1 MKLKNYENVESSYI
15 DFKEKVE
22 YNKPRSWL
30 KSVSAFAN
38 TKGGIILFGIS
49 DNLIPIG
56 LKDVK
61 TDLEK
66 VTELINA
73 KIVPLPRYTLKA
85 FQEKGMN
92 FMDLS
97 VSKGNNT
104 PYYYENDGKKE
115 AFIRSG
121 SQSINAPKHILDNLI
136 IGGNNTSFDE
146 LVSKYK
152 YADVSFTLL
161 NATIKRETGSGL
173 DMEKDLKS
181 LGLVNDEGYVTNA
194 GLLLSDQNYIKCSK
208 IVCTRWKGIIKG
220 NINEDAIDDKEYTG
234 SIISQVENAINFVKN
249 YTKKSWTIIEYKR
262 VEKVEYP
269 IQSIREAIINSVI
282 HRDYLISGSEV
293 HIDIFD
299 DRLEITSPGG
309 MYDGSLVQNLNISS
323 IPSLRRNKIISD
335 IFDRLGFMERR
346 GSGITKIM
354 SSYAG
359 YTEKPEF
366 ISNTLM
372 FKVIFPNIYN
382 SENAN
387 NKVEV
392 SNEDYF
398 ILKLYKINPLFSQ
411 NDIYNYILRLFRIFT
426 FDISF
431 TYDDIKNT
439 LQISDELVN
448 IIIEELINKNLVL
461 SINNE
466 YKFIK

>member
-1 MKLKNYENVESSYI
+1 MKLKDYENVESSYI

-22 YNKPRSWL
+22 YNKPRSPL
-30 KSVSAFAN
+30 KSASAFAN

-73 KIVPLPRYTLKA
+73 KIIPLPRYTLKA

-97 VSKGNNT
+97 VSKG
-104 PYYYENDGKKE
+104 K
-115 AFIRSG
+115 
-121 SQSINAPKHILDNLI
+121 
-136 IGGNNTSFDE
+136 NTSFDE

-181 LGLVNDEGYVTNA
+181 LGLVNEEDFVTNA

-234 SIISQVENAINFVKN
+234 SIISQVENAINFAWN

-269 IQSIREAIINSVI
+269 LQSVREAIINSVI

-309 MYDGSLVQNLNISS
+309 MYDGTLVQNLNISN
-323 IPSLRRNKIISD
+323 IPSVRRNKIISD

-359 YTEKPEF
+359 YTEKPKF

-382 SENAN
+382 SENSN

-431 TYDDIKNT
+431 TYDDIKNS
-439 LQISDELVN
+439 LQISDDLVN
-448 IIIEELINKNLVL
+448 SIVEKLINKNLVTF
-461 SINNE
+461 INNE

>member
-1 MKLKNYENVESSYI
+1 MKLKDYENVESSYI

-22 YNKPRSWL
+22 YNKPRSSQ

-49 DNLIPIG
+49 DDLIPIG

-61 TDLEK
+61 TDLER

-104 PYYYENDGKKE
+104 
-115 AFIRSG
+115 
-121 SQSINAPKHILDNLI
+121 
-136 IGGNNTSFDE
+136 SFDE

-161 NATIKRETGSGL
+161 NATIKRETGNGL

-181 LGLVNDEGYVTNA
+181 LGLVNEEGYVTNA

-234 SIISQVENAINFVKN
+234 SIISQVENAINFVRN

-309 MYDGSLVQNLNISS
+309 MYDGTLVQNLNISNILS
-323 IPSLRRNKIISD
+323 VRRNKIISD

-382 SENAN
+382 SENSN

-431 TYDDIKNT
+431 TYDDIKNS
-439 LQISDELVN
+439 LQISDDLVN
-448 IIIEELINKNLVL
+448 IIVEKLINKNLVTF
-461 SINNE
+461 IKNE

>member
-1 MKLKNYENVESSYI
+1 MKLKDYENVESSYI

-30 KSVSAFAN
+30 KSVSVFAN

-49 DNLIPIG
+49 DDLIPIG

-104 PYYYENDGKKE
+104 
-115 AFIRSG
+115 
-121 SQSINAPKHILDNLI
+121 
-136 IGGNNTSFDE
+136 SFDE

-152 YADVSFTLL
+152 YGDVSFTLL

-398 ILKLYKINPLFSQ
+398 ILKLYKINSLFSQ
-411 NDIYNYILRLFRIFT
+411 IDIYNYILRLFRIFT

-439 LQISDELVN
+439 LQISDDLVDS
-448 IIIEELINKNLVL
+448 IVEELINKNLVL

>member
-1 MKLKNYENVESSYI
+1 MKLKDYENVESSYI

-30 KSVSAFAN
+30 KSVSAFVN

-49 DNLIPIG
+49 DDLIPIG

-61 TDLEK
+61 IDLEK

-97 VSKGNNT
+97 VSKG
-104 PYYYENDGKKE
+104 K
-115 AFIRSG
+115 
-121 SQSINAPKHILDNLI
+121 
-136 IGGNNTSFDE
+136 NTSFDE
-146 LVSKYK
+146 LVSKYN

-161 NATIKRETGSGL
+161 NATIKRETGNGL

-346 GSGITKIM
+346 ESGITKIM

-382 SENAN
+382 SENSN

-431 TYDDIKNT
+431 TYDDIKNS
-439 LQISDELVN
+439 LQIFDDLVN
-448 IIIEELINKNLVL
+448 SIVEELINKNLVTF
-461 SINNE
+461 INNE

>member
-1 MKLKNYENVESSYI
+1 MKLKDYENVESSYI

-22 YNKPRSWL
+22 YNKPRSPL

-49 DNLIPIG
+49 DDLIPIG

-73 KIVPLPRYTLKA
+73 KIIPLPRYTLKA

-97 VSKGNNT
+97 VSK
-104 PYYYENDGKKE
+104 
-115 AFIRSG
+115 
-121 SQSINAPKHILDNLI
+121 
-136 IGGNNTSFDE
+136 GNNTSFDE

-181 LGLVNDEGYVTNA
+181 LGLVNEEGYVTNA

-208 IVCTRWKGIIKG
+208 IVCTRWKGLIKG

-234 SIISQVENAINFVKN
+234 SIISQVENAINFVQN

-269 IQSIREAIINSVI
+269 MQSIREAIINSVI

-309 MYDGSLVQNLNISS
+309 MYNGSLVQNLNISS

-382 SENAN
+382 SENYN

-398 ILKLYKINPLFSQ
+398 ILKLYKINPLFS
-411 NDIYNYILRLFRIFT
+411 
-426 FDISF
+426 
-431 TYDDIKNT
+431 
-439 LQISDELVN
+439 
-448 IIIEELINKNLVL
+448 
-461 SINNE
+461 
-466 YKFIK
+466 

>member
-1 MKLKNYENVESSYI
+1 MKLKDYENVESSYI

-22 YNKPRSWL
+22 YNKPRSSQ

-49 DNLIPIG
+49 DDLIPIG

-61 TDLEK
+61 TDLER

-73 KIVPLPRYTLKA
+73 KIIPLPRYTLKA

-97 VSKGNNT
+97 VSK
-104 PYYYENDGKKE
+104 
-115 AFIRSG
+115 
-121 SQSINAPKHILDNLI
+121 
-136 IGGNNTSFDE
+136 GNNTSFDE

-161 NATIKRETGSGL
+161 NATIKRETGNGL

-181 LGLVNDEGYVTNA
+181 LGLVNEEGYVTNA

-234 SIISQVENAINFVKN
+234 SIISQVENAINFVRN

-309 MYDGSLVQNLNISS
+309 MYDGTLVQNLNISNILS
-323 IPSLRRNKIISD
+323 VRRNKIISD

-382 SENAN
+382 SENSN

-431 TYDDIKNT
+431 TYDDIKNS
-439 LQISDELVN
+439 LQISDDLVN
-448 IIIEELINKNLVL
+448 IIVEELINKNLVTF
-461 SINNE
+461 IKNE